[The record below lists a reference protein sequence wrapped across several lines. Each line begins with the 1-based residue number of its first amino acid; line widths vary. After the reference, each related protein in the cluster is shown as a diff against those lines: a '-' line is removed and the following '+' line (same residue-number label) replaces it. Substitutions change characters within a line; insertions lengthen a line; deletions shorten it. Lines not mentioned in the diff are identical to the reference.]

1 MFSNLWRVASA
12 VEEEAAEAVGLG
24 ETPGAVEVLRET
36 AGPAE
41 PATSPGSTQRQTAQ
55 ALHAATS
62 ELHTRLRQQL
72 DDCNRDLDQRKR
84 EYKESLTAQTA
95 RHKEQLRRARADD
108 ISTIQRLKRDNRI
121 LSEGAAN
128 DMLVNAEKDD
138 EIRRLQGQIREAE
151 EILDSLKG
159 FVDGWKV
166 GE

>member
-1 MFSNLWRVASA
+1 MFSNLWRV
-12 VEEEAAEAVGLG
+12 EEANEA
-24 ETPGAVEVLRET
+24 T
-36 AGPAE
+36 E

-62 ELHTRLRQQL
+62 ELHTRLQQQL
-72 DDCNRDLDQRKR
+72 DNCHRQLEQRKR

-95 RHKEQLRRARADD
+95 RHKEQLRRALADHN
-108 ISTIQRLKRDNRI
+108 STIQGLKRDNRI

-128 DMLVNAEKDD
+128 DMLEKSEKDRQ
-138 EIRRLQGQIREAE
+138 IRRLQGQIHEAE
-151 EILDSLKG
+151 GILESLKG